1 MRAKVKSLKVRNQVD
16 SNHQP
21 IIMHVKGKEKR
32 KGMAGKKRIEKKEKV
47 WDWKKNKK
55 VQRKNK
61 KSRAEKNEYRREAR
75 RTERGCKR
83 LRIKIGKRG

>member
-47 WDWKKNKK
+47 WDWLEKKIKQFKEKTKK
-55 VQRKNK
+55 VELRRMNID
-61 KSRAEKNEYRREAR
+61 EKLEELKEDVRD
-75 RTERGCKR
+75 
-83 LRIKIGKRG
+83 